1 MGLFYF
7 LGWTHFGKVYI
18 FGGVPTDGG
27 EGGGVGISK
36 NVTDIHFFVPT
47 DLLDLKIP

>member
-1 MGLFYF
+1 MGKSKKVTDIHF
-7 LGWTHFGKVYI
+7 LVI
-18 FGGVPTDGG
+18 QGGSQLNGG
-27 EGGGVGISK
+27 RGRAGISK